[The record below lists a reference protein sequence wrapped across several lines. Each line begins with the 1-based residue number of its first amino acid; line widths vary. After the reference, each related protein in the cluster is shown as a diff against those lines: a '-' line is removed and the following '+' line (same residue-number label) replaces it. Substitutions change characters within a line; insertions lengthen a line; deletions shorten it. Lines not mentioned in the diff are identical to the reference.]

1 MTWSTPDA
9 CPKAADGS
17 EDVPTPEEKA
27 ASSGSGVG
35 RFFKFVF
42 WMLFFG
48 LFFYFVIGT
57 FSVGYA

>member
-1 MTWSTPDA
+1 MTWSTP
-9 CPKAADGS
+9 DGS

-27 ASSGSGVG
+27 ASKGSGVG
-35 RFFKFVF
+35 KFFKFVF

-57 FSVGYA
+57 FSLGYA